1 MTALLVRTHVM
12 THDLRER
19 VVGRLARR
27 AADAAGQTTA
37 EYALVILGAAT
48 VGTLLI
54 AWATNSHAIGK
65 LFDEVVGKILP

>member
-1 MTALLVRTHVM
+1 MHTLY
-12 THDLRER
+12 
-19 VVGRLARR
+19 RLAARTRLAVDVLIQRATPR

-37 EYALVILGAAT
+37 EYALVILGAAA

-54 AWATNSHAIGK
+54 AWATKSHAIGK

>member
-1 MTALLVRTHVM
+1 MHTM
-12 THDLRER
+12 Y
-19 VVGRLARR
+19 RLAARMRLAVDGLIQRATAR

-37 EYALVILGAAT
+37 EYALVILGAAA

-54 AWATNSHAIGK
+54 AWATKSHAIGK